1 MENENNNTINN
12 NINILDKLNKPLPLV
27 HIPSTESNEIGEID
41 NIVIDNESVNALE
54 NNSPNESM
62 NEDNNE
68 EFQHPSDIEY
78 DRFDQ
83 YMNELNE
90 EENLDMLDSAYEHRY
105 NNFEKYIESSD
116 YTTNYGE
123 NEEGDYENY

>member
-1 MENENNNTINN
+1 MENENNNTNNN
-12 NINILDKLNKPLPLV
+12 NINILPLV
-27 HIPSTESNEIGEID
+27 PIPSTENNEIGEID
-41 NIVIDNESVNALE
+41 NIAIDNESVNALE
-54 NNSPNESM
+54 NNSPEESM

-68 EFQHPSDIEY
+68 EFQHPDDIEY

-123 NEEGDYENY
+123 NDEGDYENY

>member
-1 MENENNNTINN
+1 MENENNNTNN
-12 NINILDKLNKPLPLV
+12 NINILPLV
-27 HIPSTESNEIGEID
+27 PIPSTESNEIGEID
-41 NIVIDNESVNALE
+41 NIAIDNESVNALE
-54 NNSPNESM
+54 NNSPEESM

-68 EFQHPSDIEY
+68 EFQHPDDIEY

-90 EENLDMLDSAYEHRY
+90 EENLDMLDSAYEHIY

-123 NEEGDYENY
+123 NDEGDYENY